1 MKVSSAP
8 FEAPIG
14 STARG
19 TASEV
24 SRRAAS
30 DKASVHLVAAPSANS
45 NVKAG
50 LDAATKD
57 ALQRLANLAR
67 EKESEKEKEKEKRK
81 AAGHSTVVKT
91 KVLAAGDPL
100 AMEAVKE
107 FEPATLAAQSTP
119 SSQNALDRV
128 RLKFEAARKQVGKQ
142 VYREAVKRQAMVE
155 LEKDFNLDFNVE
167 DLESLSDAT
176 LTESK
181 SGFSVL
187 KRVA

>member
-14 STARG
+14 PSARG

-24 SRRAAS
+24 SPRAAS
-30 DKASVHLVAAPSANS
+30 DKASLHLVSAPSANS

-67 EKESEKEKEKEKRK
+67 EKENEKEKEKRK
-81 AAGHSTVVKT
+81 PAGRSASAKS
-91 KVLAAGDPL
+91 KVIAGSDSLAI
-100 AMEAVKE
+100 EAVKE
-107 FEPATLAAQSTP
+107 FEPAALAAQSTP

-167 DLESLSDAT
+167 DLESLSDAA